1 MKNISRYAEFILEG
15 IKNLSSSEIMNWLSD
30 RRDSI
35 FIALDTETTGL
46 RGPRKEQLTQVAA
59 VAYIFNYDTLSFE
72 EIDSYN
78 KKIKLNPE
86 IRAEKLTQGS
96 RISGALKFNKYG
108 ESGGKYFD
116 EQMVLSEL
124 ESFINQFEKVVLL
137 IQNAPFDMPMIN
149 VRKKFGKIKH
159 EIFDTK
165 DFFGYFLLP
174 TLEKLAETDMEAKY
188 MLDVIGRTSSGIL
201 PTSSLPKVS
210 AGLGVNPSGA
220 HDALYDCRYMVETL
234 EKALD
239 IVSKNVDVD
248 IDKYRRPRFSTD
260 RYIKLKNKGKL
271 GGLNTDKRSLS

>member
-1 MKNISRYAEFILEG
+1 MQNLSTFSQFLNES
-15 IKNLSSSEIMNWLSD
+15 IKNLTQSELFDWLSD
-30 RRDSI
+30 RENST

-46 RGPRKEQLTQVAA
+46 RGPKQEQLTQVAA
-59 VAYIFNYDTLSFE
+59 VAYKFN
-72 EIDSYN
+72 IDSLTFNEVGDYN

-86 IRAEKLTQGS
+86 IRAEKLLPTS

-116 EQMVLSEL
+116 EQEVLAEL
-124 ESFINQFEKVVLL
+124 KEFIDGYGDVILL

-149 VRKKFGKIKH
+149 VRKELGGLDH

-174 TLEKLAETDMEAKY
+174 TLEKLAETQPEAAEILNK
-188 MLDVIGRTSSGIL
+188 IGRTSSGIL

-210 AGLGVNPSGA
+210 AGLGVDPNGA

-234 EKALD
+234 EKALEIVRQNQELD
-239 IVSKNVDVD
+239 IMP
-248 IDKYRRPRFSTD
+248 YARPRFATD
-260 RYIKLKNKGKL
+260 RYIKLKNQGKL
-271 GGLNTDKRSLS
+271 GSLNTDKRNLS

>member
-1 MKNISRYAEFILEG
+1 MKNLSRYAEFILEG
-15 IKNLSSSEIMNWLSD
+15 IKNLSSAEIMSWLSD
-30 RRDSI
+30 RRDYT

-46 RGPRKEQLTQVAA
+46 RGPKKEQLTQIAA
-59 VAYIFNYDTLSFE
+59 VSFSFNYDTLTFD

-86 IRAEKLTQGS
+86 IRAEKLTPGS
-96 RISGALKFNKYG
+96 RIPGALKFNRYG
-108 ESGGKYFD
+108 ERDGKYFD
-116 EQMVLSEL
+116 EQFVLSEL
-124 ESFINQFEKVVLL
+124 EIFINQYDNVVLL

-149 VRKKFGKIKH
+149 VRKKFGKIKR

-174 TLEKLAETDMEAKY
+174 TLEKMAETDTEAQSI
-188 MLDVIGRTSSGIL
+188 LNVIGRTSSGTL

-210 AGLGVNPSGA
+210 AGLGVDPNGA
-220 HDALYDCRYMVETL
+220 HDALYDCRYMVKTL

-239 IVSKNVDVD
+239 IVSNNVDAD

-260 RYIKLKNKGKL
+260 RYIKLKNRGKL